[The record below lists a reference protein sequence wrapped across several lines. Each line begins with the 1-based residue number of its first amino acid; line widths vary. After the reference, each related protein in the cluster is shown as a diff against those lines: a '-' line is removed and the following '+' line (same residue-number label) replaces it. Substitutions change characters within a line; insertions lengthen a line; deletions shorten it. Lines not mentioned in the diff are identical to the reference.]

1 MPIWEIPFPALTL
14 CNMNK
19 VGDAT
24 LDQKLVSSKCYLA
37 YEKFDLAY
45 EKFDLQYEQG
55 ATLDQKLVSSKF
67 DLAGAQI
74 QGGKNC
80 GRPEER
86 PDQSLSLARRVLH

>member
-1 MPIWEIPFPALTL
+1 MQLWTKNWCP
-14 CNMNK
+14 
-19 VGDAT
+19 
-24 LDQKLVSSKCYLA
+24 Q
-37 YEKFDLAY
+37 Y

-67 DLAGAQI
+67 DLAGAEV

-86 PDQSLSLARRVLH
+86 PDQPLSLARGVLH

>member
-24 LDQKLVSSKCYLA
+24 LDQKLVSSKCYLP
-37 YEKFDLAY
+37 Y

-67 DLAGAQI
+67 DLAGAEI